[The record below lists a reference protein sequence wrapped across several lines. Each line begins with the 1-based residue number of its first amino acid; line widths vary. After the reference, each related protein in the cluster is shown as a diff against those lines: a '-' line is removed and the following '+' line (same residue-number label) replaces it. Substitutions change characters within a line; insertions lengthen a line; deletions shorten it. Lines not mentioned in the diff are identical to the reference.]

1 MRRFAVSCY
10 LLIKR
15 SEQSSC
21 SCCAAWAQPLEGES
35 HAVASTNLHMFF
47 RLHGLNPLKVT
58 PMQRIMLLFVMVI
71 RSKLLNNI
79 AFMA

>member
-1 MRRFAVSCY
+1 
-10 LLIKR
+10 
-15 SEQSSC
+15 
-21 SCCAAWAQPLEGES
+21 
-35 HAVASTNLHMFF
+35 MFF
-47 RLHGLNPLKVT
+47 RVHGLNPLKAT